1 MLPTQVTNALNHTKT
16 MKNGKELRFEG
27 AQNMKKTFISASV
40 ASVLALAS
48 FGALAEGPSFYG
60 RLELALTHTDT
71 AATLQGGT
79 NGINTTNYADENN
92 AGTYLENN
100 FSLLGVKGSEK
111 IADGFEAIYQMEF
124 QVENTSTTGDVFKA
138 RNTYLGLKTNAGTVL
153 IGRNDTV
160 FKQAEGG
167 VDIFGNTNADI
178 DRLISGQTRSADG
191 MWYYSPKIAGL
202 VTLNATY
209 LFDDNDT
216 TAKTSESLYALSATL
231 GDKAFKDQN
240 YYVAVAYNKG
250 ISDIDA
256 YRGVAQVKLG
266 QFKVGGLFQQSENVV
281 NNDIDGNTYFVN
293 VSYDLNGVNLK
304 AEYGVDDAG
313 FGNYYKNVNKYTE
326 TVNGNVVN
334 RTTTGTD
341 INVQNFNVG
350 ADYRLAKSTM
360 VYGQYAMYRGDHVVA
375 GNKVDLQDD
384 NVFSVGVRYDF

>member
-1 MLPTQVTNALNHTKT
+1 

-79 NGINTTNYADENN
+79 NGIDTANFADENN

-153 IGRNDTV
+153 VGRNDTV

-250 ISDIDA
+250 ISGIDA

>member
-1 MLPTQVTNALNHTKT
+1 

-71 AATLQGGT
+71 GATLQSGT
-79 NGINTTNYADENN
+79 NGLDIGEK
-92 AGTYLENN
+92 GTYLENN

-111 IADGFEAIYQMEF
+111 IADGFDVIYQMEF
-124 QVENTSTTGDVFKA
+124 QVENTSSKGDVFKA

-153 IGRNDTV
+153 VGRNDTV

-191 MWYYSPKIAGL
+191 VWYYSPKIAGL

-216 TAKTSESLYALSATL
+216 TAKTTESLYALSATL
-231 GDKAFKDQN
+231 GDKAFKAQN
-240 YYVAVAYNKG
+240 YYAAVAYNKG
-250 ISDIDA
+250 IDSIEA

-266 QFKVGGLFQQSENVV
+266 QFKVGGLFQNSESITDSSV
-281 NNDIDGNTYFVN
+281 DGNTYFVN
-293 VSYDLNGVNLK
+293 VAYDLNGVNLK
-304 AEYGVDDAG
+304 AEYGVDEAG
-313 FGNYYKNVNKYTE
+313 FGKYYKALGKA
-326 TVNGNVVN
+326 GAD
-334 RTTTGTD
+334 D

-350 ADYRLAKSTM
+350 ADYRLSKSTM
-360 VYGQYAMYRGDHVVA
+360 VYGQYAMYKGDYKDA
-375 GNKVDLQDD
+375 GAKFDLEDD
-384 NVFSVGVRYDF
+384 NVFSVGIRYDF

>member
-1 MLPTQVTNALNHTKT
+1 
-16 MKNGKELRFEG
+16 
-27 AQNMKKTFISASV
+27 MKKTFISASV

-71 AATLQGGT
+71 GATLQAGT
-79 NGINTTNYADENN
+79 NGLDANYADENN

-111 IADGFEAIYQMEF
+111 IADGFDVIYQMEF
-124 QVENTSTTGDVFKA
+124 QVENTSETTTSSNPIKA

-153 IGRNDTV
+153 VGRNDTV

-178 DRLISGQTRSADG
+178 DRLVTAQQRSADG
-191 MWYYSPKIAGL
+191 VWYYSPKIANL

-209 LFDDNDT
+209 LFDDNNDT
-216 TAKTSESLYALSATL
+216 VAKTSESLYAVSATL
-231 GDKAFKDQN
+231 GDSKFKEQN

-250 ISDIDA
+250 ISGVDA

-281 NNDIDGNTYFVN
+281 NSDIDGNTYFVN

-304 AEYGVDDAG
+304 AEYGADDAG
-313 FGNYYKNVNKYTE
+313 FGKYYKTLGSKIVAD
-326 TVNGNVVN
+326 
-334 RTTTGTD
+334 D

-350 ADYRLAKSTM
+350 ADYRLSKSTM
-360 VYGQYAMYRGDHVVA
+360 VYGQYAMYRGDFTIA
-375 GNKVDLQDD
+375 NAKTDLQDD

>member
-1 MLPTQVTNALNHTKT
+1 

-250 ISDIDA
+250 ISGIDA

>member
-1 MLPTQVTNALNHTKT
+1 
-16 MKNGKELRFEG
+16 
-27 AQNMKKTFISASV
+27 MKKTFISASV

-79 NGINTTNYADENN
+79 NGIDTKNYADENN

-153 IGRNDTV
+153 VGRNDTV

-178 DRLISGQTRSADG
+178 DRLISAQTRSADG
-191 MWYYSPKIAGL
+191 VWYYSPKIAGL

-209 LFDDNDT
+209 LFDDNNDST
-216 TAKTSESLYALSATL
+216 TDGQKTNESLYALSATL

-250 ISDIDA
+250 IAGVDA

-266 QFKVGGLFQQSENVV
+266 QFKVGGLFQQSEDVV
-281 NNDIDGNTYFVN
+281 NSDIDGNTYFVN

-304 AEYGVDDAG
+304 AEYGFDDAG
-313 FGNYYKNVNKYTE
+313 FGNYYKNVNKYTVI
-326 TVNGNVVN
+326 TQG
-334 RTTTGTD
+334 TDGKDIITAKSWSGTD
-341 INVQNFNVG
+341 ISVQNFNVG